1 MVVPIISGSGSN
13 FGKRSREHLR
23 AANPTPNPTKLY
35 ELASPSAH
43 SASVFIHF
51 LRSGIDP
58 ANSSTMVMKQIL
70 TALPVERVAT
80 FNTDELLDYRAARPI
95 ANFSNWVMED
105 IAHPEIALDMVTDLS
120 GRRVLILHGP
130 EPDMRW
136 SEFSTQVTDL
146 VKSFGVELGV
156 DLLSVAATIPHTRP
170 TIVHFNATSPD
181 LLPDQGEDPGSL
193 SLPAPLDLVL
203 REQLARQGIPGLG
216 LVVAVPYYLVEA
228 EFPQASATALAH
240 INELTGLELPVG
252 DLEAVSPQ
260 VMAFLDKQSQDSE
273 EVAHIIEAL
282 ERGFDAGDHRPSSLL
297 TPDSGNMPTADEIGR
312 RVEEFLRNLT
322 DADENE
328 PQLPPSTT
336 PETSLEEPNDK
347 EPKRHRHAAPTP
359 APDTH
364 VEKPNVPSLNKIE
377 ERLRRRGRH
386 RGDTGTAQ

>member
-1 MVVPIISGSGSN
+1 MVVPIISGSGAN
-13 FGKRSREHLR
+13 FGKRSRRHLR
-23 AANPTPNPTKLY
+23 SAEPTPATKLY

-58 ANSSTMVMKQIL
+58 ANASTMVMKQIL

-95 ANFSNWVMED
+95 ANFSNWVMEEVV
-105 IAHPEIALDMVTDLS
+105 HPEIALDMVTDLS

-146 VKSFGVELGV
+146 VKSFGVEIGV

-181 LLPDQGEDPGSL
+181 LLPDQGQDPGSL

-203 REQLARQGIPGLG
+203 REQLSLQGIPGLG

-240 INELTGLELPVG
+240 INELTGLQLPVG

-260 VMAFLDKQSQDSE
+260 VMAFLDKQSQESE

-282 ERGFDAGDHRPSSLL
+282 ERGFDQGDHRPSSLL
-297 TPDSGNMPTADEIGR
+297 TPDSGQMPTADEIGK
-312 RVEEFLRNLT
+312 RVEEFLKNL
-322 DADENE
+322 DG
-328 PQLPPSTT
+328 T
-336 PETSLEEPNDK
+336 PEGEPLPASESETQK
-347 EPKRHRHAAPTP
+347 LTEVLKKIRGRHASAETS
-359 APDTH
+359 PDASST
-364 VEKPNVPSLNKIE
+364 K
-377 ERLRRRGRH
+377 ERQIGEHNPESRGERRHRGRH
-386 RGDTGTAQ
+386 RDEGGTAG